1 MSEYY
6 DPPSPPP
13 VSPDEPDW
21 SPEPDYGPLPP
32 DPLDEEGFAG
42 DLETFIDHRVAER
55 DRQAS
60 LQDLQA
66 QALAD
71 GARQADDM
79 IREACAGLGLTRVD
93 PVAVKERANALMSHF
108 ERELGYR
115 SRAAA
120 VAAITTAV
128 EELSPHPLDEVGA
141 ARRIA
146 LRNRMTRYA

>member
-79 IREACAGLGLTRVD
+79 IREACAGLG
-93 PVAVKERANALMSHF
+93 
-108 ERELGYR
+108 YR